1 MAGQCPCSEQK
12 HCFVFSDN
20 AIMIVQE
27 TGCED
32 DWQE

>member
-12 HCFVFSDN
+12 HCFVFSDT
-20 AIMIVQE
+20 AIVIAQE